1 MNSHNE
7 HITPPEAGKSNP
19 ALQAEVVR
27 LRAGM
32 AALQVENHRLRALS
46 NLKSGDWPTD
56 APV

>member
-1 MNSHNE
+1 MIDHLE
-7 HITPPEAGKSNP
+7 HVVPPEPGKSNP